1 MGHHLSSEPGIYIQK
16 SILYHAIHDS
26 TDFWISW
33 DPTDSEDSRLLQK
46 YAESNGYVTYLPS
59 STVKDLINLWNYM
72 NLLIKQDKP
81 ADQKYNKL
89 YHIID
94 EQWIKQTAC
103 DMRTALVNEKLENE
117 RSCTT
122 PASPMPHNTFSPSPA
137 L

>member
-1 MGHHLSSEPGIYIQK
+1 MGHHLSSEPGIYIQRW
-16 SILYHAIHDS
+16 ILYHAIHDS

-33 DPTDSEDSRLLQK
+33 DPTDSEDIRLLQN
-46 YAESNGYVTYLPS
+46 YAESNGYVTYLPN

-94 EQWIKQTAC
+94 EQYS
-103 DMRTALVNEKLENE
+103 M
-117 RSCTT
+117 
-122 PASPMPHNTFSPSPA
+122 
-137 L
+137 